1 MIKYNDSTIT
11 AGQIKQVL
19 KNFNLP
25 KVSVWKSGMLVF
37 EGCCYI
43 TQQYVVQA
51 LHTGMF
57 EEIDDTNF
65 KVLYP
70 FVVNQKRLNFT
81 KNYELNSLLYDSYTH
96 KYLGD
101 YLRFIRDFYDVDVM
115 SMYNCFS
122 NEQVSNVSFGL
133 QYSQTLE
140 EVTILEDED
149 DPTSDLEPVY
159 ETSVSDSNQVF
170 VTFDIYSKLSIQ
182 SSNDEKFKIFAVPI
196 KLFKKYTIGI
206 DCDAEVEFVAD
217 FYSENRRLDVETAE
231 VMNKFYRRTYKRFH
245 AMRFNK
251 PILYTG
257 VAYED
262 ISDLSETD
270 LGILKRFYLQEQNLK
285 LYIKVPTS
293 CASSITILEGDYVS
307 GSNFYFNKYAHKVIS
322 GLPLRFIDEKTKKSL
337 TKHDYISR
345 HQLLN
350 INSGISYPI
359 ADKLVDFLC
368 NNIIS
373 PIDTISENISR
384 VQKKLE
390 TPVKRFDPVKQELV
404 TVVRKQY
411 TQYPGIWEDSD
422 REAIYDDACRTK
434 IISSKFDITGY
445 VDNDIEGSTVIGE
458 YDYGN

>member
-196 KLFKKYTIGI
+196 KLFKKY
-206 DCDAEVEFVAD
+206 V
-217 FYSENRRLDVETAE
+217 SLW
-231 VMNKFYRRTYKRFH
+231 KWH
-245 AMRFNK
+245 H
-251 PILYTG
+251 L
-257 VAYED
+257 
-262 ISDLSETD
+262 LS
-270 LGILKRFYLQEQNLK
+270 
-285 LYIKVPTS
+285 
-293 CASSITILEGDYVS
+293 
-307 GSNFYFNKYAHKVIS
+307 
-322 GLPLRFIDEKTKKSL
+322 
-337 TKHDYISR
+337 
-345 HQLLN
+345 
-350 INSGISYPI
+350 
-359 ADKLVDFLC
+359 
-368 NNIIS
+368 
-373 PIDTISENISR
+373 
-384 VQKKLE
+384 
-390 TPVKRFDPVKQELV
+390 
-404 TVVRKQY
+404 
-411 TQYPGIWEDSD
+411 
-422 REAIYDDACRTK
+422 
-434 IISSKFDITGY
+434 
-445 VDNDIEGSTVIGE
+445 
-458 YDYGN
+458 